1 MAKRPSNSRQ
11 SISSG
16 LSIAASL
23 DNITTFEEY
32 LTMAHE
38 TMAPPRESS
47 PPPPPV
53 PPPPATKETK
63 KSSKYG
69 IHSIIA
75 RNKKAVSKKD
85 NQNFIEMNKQKLQ
98 AEREQ
103 QREREQRE
111 REQREQRRP
120 STWRNLIKGVLDLQ
134 RGKIPLLLAVEA
146 GNQSM
151 VRELLSAQTA
161 EQLQVSLMN
170 WIFFLYLSNSFQ
182 KKSEFR
188 KEKCKLSAI
197 IYVHC
202 MCHVS

>member
-1 MAKRPSNSRQ
+1 MAKRTSNSRQ

-16 LSIAASL
+16 VSIPASL
-23 DNITTFEEY
+23 ENITSFEEF
-32 LTMAHE
+32 LTLAQE
-38 TMAPPRESS
+38 IPPREPT

-53 PPPPATKETK
+53 PPPPTTKETK
-63 KSSKYG
+63 RSSKYG

-75 RNKKAVSKKD
+75 RNKAAVSKKEP
-85 NQNFIEMNKQKLQ
+85 QNFVEMNKQKLQ
-98 AEREQ
+98 AE

-111 REQREQRRP
+111 REQREREQREREQRRP

-161 EQLQVSLMN
+161 EQMQVS
-170 WIFFLYLSNSFQ
+170 
-182 KKSEFR
+182 
-188 KEKCKLSAI
+188 
-197 IYVHC
+197 
-202 MCHVS
+202 

>member
-1 MAKRPSNSRQ
+1 MAKRPSHSRQ

-16 LSIAASL
+16 LSIPASL
-23 DNITTFEEY
+23 ENVTSFEEY
-32 LTMAHE
+32 LSLAQDM
-38 TMAPPRESS
+38 PPRELT

-53 PPPPATKETK
+53 PPPPAAAATKETKESTK

-75 RNKKAVSKKD
+75 RNRAAVSKKD
-85 NQNFIEMNKQKLQ
+85 NQNFVEMNKQKLLQ
-98 AEREQ
+98 AEQ

-161 EQLQVSLMN
+161 EQLQVSSSSIL
-170 WIFFLYLSNSFQ
+170 F
-182 KKSEFR
+182 
-188 KEKCKLSAI
+188 
-197 IYVHC
+197 
-202 MCHVS
+202 

>member
-16 LSIAASL
+16 ISIPASL
-23 DNITTFEEY
+23 ENITSFEDY
-32 LTMAHE
+32 LAMAQE
-38 TMAPPRESS
+38 IPPRELT

-53 PPPPATKETK
+53 PPPPSSTTTTKETK

-75 RNKKAVSKKD
+75 RNKAAVSKKE
-85 NQNFIEMNKQKLQ
+85 NQNFVEMNKQKLLQ
-98 AEREQ
+98 AE

-161 EQLQVSLMN
+161 EQLQVS
-170 WIFFLYLSNSFQ
+170 FQ
-182 KKSEFR
+182 F
-188 KEKCKLSAI
+188 
-197 IYVHC
+197 V
-202 MCHVS
+202 

>member
-16 LSIAASL
+16 ISIPASL
-23 DNITTFEEY
+23 DNITSFEEY
-32 LTMAHE
+32 LSYAQDM
-38 TMAPPRESS
+38 PPREPT

-53 PPPPATKETK
+53 PPPPAAAATKETK
-63 KSSKYG
+63 DKKSTKYG

-75 RNKKAVSKKD
+75 RNRAAVSKKES
-85 NQNFIEMNKQKLQ
+85 QNFVEMNKQKLLQ
-98 AEREQ
+98 ERE

-120 STWRNLIKGVLDLQ
+120 STWRNLIKGVLDIQ

-161 EQLQVSLMN
+161 EQLQVSWN
-170 WIFFLYLSNSFQ
+170 FVCFFS
-182 KKSEFR
+182 K
-188 KEKCKLSAI
+188 
-197 IYVHC
+197 
-202 MCHVS
+202 